1 MANEIS
7 IKITA
12 DSAGAKKGIEAV
24 TAELEKI
31 GPSTGGAE
39 KSVER
44 LTAKLVKLK
53 AAAKLDAARDIIGV
67 QSLRTGQ
74 REIQRV
80 EAAYQRLKT
89 SGKLSAQELG
99 AAFLATQTRLADL
112 RTGMSGIGAAFEQI
126 QGKVMLLAG
135 QFAVFGLAVREAVVF
150 EDALIDLQRAANMTR
165 AEAETMGE
173 AFQDLGAELGMS
185 ATSIAALATAAAKA
199 GVAKADLVEFA
210 RVTATAAMNFDMLPE
225 EAGDALA
232 KLKNVLGLGVADMEA
247 FSGALNELADNA
259 AASEREI
266 IEALKLGGSSGK
278 SFGLTA
284 KETAALATSFITMG
298 ASAEQAGTAMRTM
311 LGRLRLATSGTGAAG
326 KALQSVV
333 GDTKQF
339 AKAIAVDAN
348 GALTQF
354 LGSLEKLSSGQR
366 LNVLRDIFQEGLDTE
381 NIGKL
386 AGDVDKL
393 TEALGHATKS
403 DEELVKSLRELTA
416 LKLGTTQA
424 EINRLSVAWR
434 NAGEAVGK
442 LFLPVI
448 RAATIALSAMA
459 RAIETLAET
468 FPALSRL
475 AALVALVAAAWA
487 PLKIAWGAML
497 ILGGRISTLFTT
509 MRAACVGLLTAV
521 RAGTLS
527 FAAMR
532 VALGGMLGPIGLAVT
547 AISLLWDAWSWF
559 EGSATD
565 PMAKQKA
572 ALSGVSDALRTLG
585 AGAQAAGDQ
594 IQASMDAATAPIE
607 ALKADYKASTDSI
620 VSELSRKQ
628 QAIDHQAQL
637 EMLVVGRSNLS
648 QRDAINATAGV
659 MIRAENAKTAA
670 VSAAGRQMED
680 TWQRTYGQAL
690 AIERA
695 AGIEGSALAQEAL
708 DAKLSIYQQQ
718 ESAYR
723 ATVDRLIA
731 EEQRFTQAARQAEE
745 ERMLLKLSVQDRIR
759 ALQQR
764 TMTEAQAYADRNRQI
779 EEKLSQ
785 ANMAKAAGEFEQ
797 AKRLTEDAMRLA
809 ESNARA
815 VTQTIKQ
822 NGQTVSK
829 EVVSEAQAAQRA
841 IGQIAR
847 AGQIADQS
855 IAAFGQ
861 TMTSQANQATQ
872 ALQEPISKLQ
882 QLKTN
887 IAEITGQ
894 QNKAIALQ
902 LEVDS
907 KAAQQSVEDLKKYA
921 EAKAVYVEFQA
932 KLDKAEKAVNAFKA
946 EPENTKLEIAAEVA
960 LQDVEKNVS
969 VMQSAMDKA
978 GLQIPAELNSDEL
991 TEKINE
997 MRRQIQEPT
1006 KSEHTVMDNIKD
1018 VLKRLMGL
1026 DGKNTSSTHTVY
1038 EEHVVRKAS
1047 GGLVQR
1053 FADGGQAFRRIV
1065 GRISGPGT
1073 GTSDSV
1079 PAMLSNGEYVIRA
1092 SSVRKYGAGL
1102 LDQINAGIYG
1112 QTPVPTQTPKEMRLT
1127 IAGPQGTTARVST
1140 SRDEAQKLVKLLTS
1154 AGVRLA

>member
-12 DSAGAKKGIEAV
+12 DSKQAV
-24 TAELEKI
+24 SDIDRIK
-31 GPSTGGAE
+31 
-39 KSVER
+39 
-44 LTAKLVKLK
+44 AKLSAIAPAIKPATAAVDDLSKRLK
-53 AAAKLDAARDIIGV
+53 TLSASAKLDNARDIIGV

-112 RTGMSGIGAAFEQI
+112 RSGMSGIGAAFERI
-126 QGKVMLLAG
+126 SGSVMALAG
-135 QFAVFGLAVREAVVF
+135 QFAVFGLAAREAITF
-150 EDALIDLQRAANMTR
+150 ESALVDLQRAAGISS
-165 AEAETMGE
+165 AEAGEMGE
-173 AFQDLGAELGMS
+173 RFQTLGAELGMS
-185 ATSIAALATAAAKA
+185 ATAVTALATSAAKA
-199 GVAKADLVEFA
+199 GVAVADLEEFS
-210 RVTATAAMNFDMLPE
+210 RVTATAAMNFDMMPE

-232 KLKNVLGLGVADMEA
+232 KLKNVLGLGVKDMEA
-247 FSGALNELADNA
+247 FAGALNELADSA
-259 AASEREI
+259 SASEREI

-284 KETAALATSFITMG
+284 KETSALATSFITMG

-311 LGRLRLATSGTGAAG
+311 LQRLRLATSGTGAAG

-339 AKAIAVDAN
+339 AKAIAVDAK

-366 LNVLRDIFQEGLDTE
+366 LNVLRDIFGEGLDTE

-386 AGDVDKL
+386 AGDVDQL

-403 DEELVKSLRELTA
+403 DDELVKSLRELTA

-424 EINRLSVAWR
+424 EINRLGVAWR

-497 ILGGRISTLFTT
+497 ILGGRISTLFTG
-509 MRAACVGLLTAV
+509 MRAAGVGLLTAV
-521 RAGTLS
+521 RAGTMS

-532 VALGGMLGPIGLAVT
+532 VAMGGMLGPIGLAIT
-547 AISLLWDAWSWF
+547 ALSLLWDAWGWF
-559 EGSATD
+559 QDSATD
-565 PMAKQKA
+565 PLAKQKQ

-607 ALKADYKASTDSI
+607 ALKNDYKASTDSI

-659 MIRAENAKTAA
+659 MIRAEQAKTAA
-670 VSAAGRQMED
+670 ANTAGRQMED

-695 AGIEGSALAQEAL
+695 AGIEGSNLAQEAM
-708 DAKLSIYQQQ
+708 DAKLAIYRQQ
-718 ESAYR
+718 ETAYQS
-723 ATVDRLIA
+723 TVDRLIA
-731 EEQRFTQAARQAEE
+731 EEKRLTQQIKSNEE
-745 ERMLLKLSVQDRIR
+745 ERMLLRMSVQDRIR

-764 TMTEAQAYADRNRQI
+764 AMTDAQAYADRNRQI
-779 EEKLSQ
+779 EQKLSQ
-785 ANMAKAAGEFEQ
+785 ATSAKAKGEFDQ

-815 VTQTIKQ
+815 VTQTVTQ
-822 NGQTVSK
+822 NGKQITK
-829 EVVSEAQAAQRA
+829 EVVSEAQASATA
-841 IGQIAR
+841 IGQLSR
-847 AGQIADQS
+847 AAQIADQNMGS
-855 IAAFGQ
+855 HTKTLASDLGKIGP
-861 TMTSQANQATQ
+861 

-882 QLKTN
+882 QLKQS
-887 IAEITGQ
+887 IADITGQ

-921 EAKAVYVEFQA
+921 EANAVYVEFHA

-960 LQDVEKNVS
+960 LQSVEKS
-969 VMQSAMDKA
+969 VAGVQATMEKA

-997 MRRQIQEPT
+997 LRSQIQEPT
-1006 KSEHTVMDNIKD
+1006 ESKHTIVDNIKD
-1018 VLKRLMGL
+1018 VLRRLMGL
-1026 DGKNTSSTHTVY
+1026 DGKKTSSTHTVY
-1038 EEHVVRKAS
+1038 VNEVTKKAA

-1053 FADGGQAFRRIV
+1053 FAAGGQALRRMV

-1102 LDQINAGIYG
+1102 LDQINSGMYG
-1112 QTPVPTQTPKEMRLT
+1112 QTSAPAQSPKEMRLT